1 MYLNLKVCEVV
12 FINNCNVFN
21 CMNRKLKKVLQIGL
35 PVVVVACV
43 VLPRIDF
50 FPEKLDMVSAPGG
63 KKGGVL
69 PVTGMIAAYETVSN
83 GIPVTGTMLPNER
96 VDLVSETAGKVV
108 QICFQEGQRVKKG
121 DLLLKV
127 DDSDLLAQLKR
138 EEFQK
143 KLLEDRLKRQQVLL
157 DRESVSYESFQ
168 ELETEYRMLLE
179 DIELLKVKI
188 NRTEIRA
195 PFNGRMGFRYVS
207 EGTYL
212 QQNTQVSTI
221 VDDAVLKVEFTIPE
235 KYALLSLE
243 NRVLSFNVAGHDKK
257 VTAKVYAIDVAA
269 DDVHKVAVRARY
281 NNTDGLMPGAFVSGE
296 LLTEEGLRYML
307 VPSEAVVPEMDGKR
321 LWVKKNG
328 VATSVPI
335 ETVSRDE
342 RMVEVVSGIQPGDT
356 VLTGGL
362 MQLREGMKVD
372 VKI

>member
-1 MYLNLKVCEVV
+1 M
-12 FINNCNVFN
+12 
-21 CMNRKLKKVLQIGL
+21 
-35 PVVVVACV
+35 
-43 VLPRIDF
+43 
-50 FPEKLDMVSAPGG
+50 
-63 KKGGVL
+63 
-69 PVTGMIAAYETVSN
+69 
-83 GIPVTGTMLPNER
+83 
-96 VDLVSETAGKVV
+96 
-108 QICFQEGQRVKKG
+108 
-121 DLLLKV
+121 
-127 DDSDLLAQLKR
+127 
-138 EEFQK
+138 
-143 KLLEDRLKRQQVLL
+143 
-157 DRESVSYESFQ
+157 
-168 ELETEYRMLLE
+168 
-179 DIELLKVKI
+179 
-188 NRTEIRA
+188 
-195 PFNGRMGFRYVS
+195 
-207 EGTYL
+207 
-212 QQNTQVSTI
+212 
-221 VDDAVLKVEFTIPE
+221 EFTIPE